1 MHISTHMSTKCTIRL
16 TSSRARRNDTI
27 TNGMR
32 GLSSPRL
39 ANGALVLCIH
49 VAASVLV
56 NSARRGT
63 FSLIPPRLQPAGDF
77 MPSRW
82 FFALLVAAV
91 VGATVSAQE
100 PPHVATTE
108 KLSPAE
114 ERAKIHLPPGFE
126 LQLVA
131 SEPDIHKPLNMNFDE
146 RGRLWITDT
155 LEYPYPAKDRPG
167 RDRVMILDDFG
178 PDGKAR
184 KTTTFAEGLNIP
196 IGVIPYKDGCIAH
209 SIPSIWRLRDTD
221 GDGKA
226 DQKELLLGPFGTRD
240 THGMVN
246 SFTIGY
252 DGWLYLCHGYL
263 NDSVVKGKDGQEL
276 RMNSGNTFRM
286 RPDGTHVEAF
296 TRGQVNPFGLAWD
309 GLGNL
314 YSADC
319 HSMPLTQLLRGA
331 YYVSFGKPN
340 DGLGFAPHMIDFG
353 QNHSTALCGLV
364 FYEADQFPKEY
375 RGQLFMG
382 DVVLTRV
389 NSYKI
394 ELTGSSPKAT
404 FQKFITSDDPW
415 FRPVD
420 LRLGPDGAI
429 YVADFYNRIIGH
441 YEVPLNHPGR
451 DRDSGRIWRIVWKGT
466 DGKAAPPKRPY
477 DDLTKETPEK
487 LAELLGHPNL
497 TVRMQATNEM
507 AERGAAMKDIA
518 LKALKSDSAP
528 RRIQALWVLE
538 RIGALDDGTLIRMM
552 SDGDNGVRIHLCR
565 VLAERSSITDR
576 QRRYL
581 LDSLRSGNALWRRC
595 AADALGR
602 HTDSSTL
609 KPILAALHRADAK
622 DTHLVQVELMA
633 LRDHIK
639 AGLLANRKADEFEGR
654 ERTLAR
660 AILGAPSPENAEFL
674 LSLPLDPLQPSE
686 VEFIARHGDDSTVGG
701 LVEKAKQPKPDI
713 MAEML
718 RFRATQAGLQA
729 SGRALP
735 RVATEWGANLAGRL
749 LESKDAGQ
757 REAGAELS
765 GSAKLLAM
773 QPQLLTIANDAK
785 QPEGPRAAAC
795 AALVAIDPTKHMAV
809 LSRLVLDTSTPA
821 GLRSRVA
828 RSLGTLSQSEA
839 RAELIKALA
848 VAPAA
853 LADGIALGLA
863 ATPAGS
869 EALLK
874 AISEGKASPR
884 LLQSRPIQLQLQQ
897 HRLRDL
903 DQRLKSLTVGLPPV
917 DDKMNALIRS
927 RLADFTKSKGDVALG
942 QKSFAKHCAACHQIG
957 GQGAK
962 VGPNLDGIGA
972 RSPERLLEDMLDPNR
987 NVDPA
992 FRSTRIS
999 LKDGRDLQG
1008 LVLREEGEVVVM
1020 ADDKG
1025 KEIRIEKKQIEE
1037 RSVSPISP
1045 MPANWADVIPVEEMN
1060 HLLAYLLAQK
1070 AKDR

>member
-1 MHISTHMSTKCTIRL
+1 VEA
-16 TSSRARRNDTI
+16 SRAQRNRKVAKEMK
-27 TNGMR
+27 GFRASER
-32 GLSSPRL
+32 GSR
-39 ANGALVLCIH
+39 ALDLCIR
-49 VAASVLV
+49 AAANVLV
-56 NSARRGT
+56 NRLVRGT
-63 FSLIPPRLQPAGDF
+63 FSLTPPVFPPAGDF
-77 MPSRW
+77 MHVR
-82 FFALLVAAV
+82 AVIAILVATLFAV
-91 VGATVSAQE
+91 SSPAQE
-100 PPHVATTE
+100 PPHVATTN

-146 RGRLWITDT
+146 RGRLWLTDT
-155 LEYPYPAKDRPG
+155 VEYPYPAPASRPG

-184 KTTTFAEGLNIP
+184 KITTFAEGLNIP

-209 SIPSIWRLRDTD
+209 SIPSIWRLRDTN

-226 DQKELLLGPFGTRD
+226 DQKELFLGPFGTRD

-252 DGWLYLCHGYL
+252 DGWLYLCHGYA
-263 NDSVVKGKDGQEL
+263 NDSTVKGKDGQEL
-276 RMNSGNTFRM
+276 HMNSGNTFRM
-286 RPDGTHVEAF
+286 KPDGSHVEAF

-364 FYEADQFPKEY
+364 FYEAEQFPKEY
-375 RGQLFMG
+375 HGQIFMG

-394 ELTGSSPKAT
+394 DLTGSSPKAT

-429 YVADFYNRIIGH
+429 YLADFYNRIIGH

-466 DGKAAPPKRPY
+466 DGKAPAPKRPY
-477 DDLTKETPEK
+477 DDLTRETPEK

-497 TVRMQATNEM
+497 TVRMQAMNQM
-507 AERGAAMKDIA
+507 AERGPAVKDAALAA
-518 LKALKSDSAP
+518 LNSPLAA
-528 RRIQALWVLE
+528 RRIHALWVLE
-538 RIGALDDGTLIRMM
+538 RIGALDDGTLSRVM
-552 SDGDNGVRIHLCR
+552 SDGDNGVRIHLTR
-565 VLAERSSITDR
+565 VLAERHEINET
-576 QRRYL
+576 QRRWL

-602 HTDSSTL
+602 HPDSSTL
-609 KPILAALHRADAK
+609 RPMLAALHRTDAK

-639 AGLLANRKADEFEGR
+639 AGLLEGRKADEFEGR
-654 ERTLAR
+654 ERSLVR
-660 AILGAPSPENAEFL
+660 AMLGAPSAENAEFL
-674 LSLPLDPLQPSE
+674 LTLKLDPMQPAE
-686 VEFIARHGDDSTVGG
+686 VEFIARHGSESTVQT
-701 LVEKAKQPKPDI
+701 LIEKAKQPKPDV
-713 MAEML
+713 MAEL
-718 RFRATQAGLQA
+718 ARFRATQAGLQA
-729 SGRALP
+729 GGKPLLKA
-735 RVATEWGANLAGRL
+735 AADWAADLAGRL
-749 LESKDAGQ
+749 LDSMDAGQ
-757 REAGAELS
+757 REAGGELA
-765 GSAKLLAM
+765 GSVKIASL
-773 QPQLLTIANDAK
+773 QPRLLTIAGDTK
-785 QPEGPRAAAC
+785 QPEGPRAAAY
-795 AALVAIDPTKHMAV
+795 AALVAVDGSKHLPL
-809 LSRLVLDTSTPA
+809 LSKVVQDSASPA

-828 RSLGTLSQSEA
+828 RTLGTLNLSEA

-848 VAPAA
+848 VVPAA
-853 LADGIALGLA
+853 LADSIALGLA

-869 EALLK
+869 EELLK
-874 AISEGKASPR
+874 AIQEGKASPR
-884 LLQSRPIQLQLQQ
+884 LLQSRPVLLELQLD
-897 HRLRDL
+897 RPRDF
-903 DQRLKSLTVGLPPV
+903 DARMRTLTAGLPPV
-917 DDKMNALIRS
+917 DAKMNELIRT
-927 RLADFTKSKGDVALG
+927 RLAAFTKSKSDAALG
-942 QKSFAKHCAACHQIG
+942 QKIFAKHCAACHQIG

-972 RSPERLLEDMLDPNR
+972 RSAERLLEDMLDPNR

-1025 KEIRIEKKQIEE
+1025 KEVRIEKKQIEE

-1045 MPANWADVIPVEEMN
+1045 MPANWADVIQADEMN

-1070 AKDR
+1070 AK